1 MDVID
6 AQSLRSCAITEDGIR
21 FRFNFV
27 ASDGSEQ
34 TLEMSP
40 GCMRRL
46 SVALQGLLEHGSQY
60 RNPQKEAQVCHP
72 VAAWTTE
79 PSHDSAGVILTFVT
93 PDDELPIAFR
103 IDESGLVSLAE
114 AVVEHELAAYP
125 GGLHFT

>member
-1 MDVID
+1 MNVIN
-6 AQSLRSCAITEDGIR
+6 AQSLRSCTMAEDGIR
-21 FRFNFV
+21 FRFSFV
-27 ASDGSEQ
+27 ASDGAEQ

-46 SVALQGLLEHGSQY
+46 SLALQGLLEHGSRYQ
-60 RNPQKEAQVCHP
+60 NPRREPQVCHP
-72 VAAWTTE
+72 VAAWTAE

-93 PDDELPIAFR
+93 PDDDMPIAFR

-125 GGLHFT
+125 DGLRFT